1 MFCTRCGNELST
13 ESKFCSRCGQPA
25 PVMPPVT
32 SGAVPVDP
40 VAASAPQSPPLTAT
54 PVKQRYAGFWIR
66 FVAYLIDQLLISV
79 VSFVFVVMG
88 IVFSIGSITS
98 ISELEDPD
106 PAAIIAMLGGWII
119 FGILSTIAQ
128 WLYFAM
134 MESSSMR
141 GTLGKLALG
150 LQVIDARG
158 QTISFGR
165 ATGRYFGKILS
176 GLILMLGY
184 IMAGFTARKQA
195 LHDMLADT
203 YVIRSRAE
211 VYE

>member
-32 SGAVPVDP
+32 P
-40 VAASAPQSPPLTAT
+40 VAAPVEPVAVPAPQTQPLTAA

-66 FVAYLIDQLLISV
+66 FVAYFIDQLLISV

-88 IVFSIGSITS
+88 IVFSVGSIS
-98 ISELEDPD
+98 SLSELDDPD
-106 PAAIIAMLGGWII
+106 PAAIIAMVGGWII

-150 LQVIDARG
+150 LQVTDAHG
-158 QTISFGR
+158 KTISFGR
-165 ATGRYFGKILS
+165 ASGRYFGKILS
-176 GLILMLGY
+176 GLVLMIGY

-195 LHDMLADT
+195 LHDLLADT
-203 YVIRSRAE
+203 YVVHSRAE

>member
-1 MFCTRCGNELST
+1 
-13 ESKFCSRCGQPA
+13 
-25 PVMPPVT
+25 MPPVT
-32 SGAVPVDP
+32 PVVAPVEP
-40 VAASAPQSPPLTAT
+40 VAAPTPQPLTAA

-88 IVFSIGSITS
+88 IVFSVGSIAS
-98 ISELEDPD
+98 ISDLEDPD

-150 LQVIDARG
+150 LQVIDSHG
-158 QTISFGR
+158 QTVSFGR

-176 GLILMLGY
+176 GLIMMIGY
-184 IMAGFTARKQA
+184 MMAGFTARKQA

-203 YVIRSRAE
+203 YVVHSRAE